1 LSSFLDHGEKEMRKI
16 TVAAALAVAFG
27 AAGSALAADV
37 LPESGP
43 LPKVTMERLLLVDA
57 IHQGSRVVAV
67 GDRGYIVL
75 SDDNGKTWR
84 RAKSPAAPLLTAV
97 EFVDAKSGWAVGH
110 DSVILATTDGGET
123 WAQQFSAPA
132 EQRPLLDV
140 HFVDKSNGFAIGAYG
155 AFFETA
161 DGGKSWNPR
170 KVIEDDKHLNAFIPL
185 PEGRLLILGEAG
197 TILASQ
203 DAGKTWAA
211 IPSPYKGS
219 LFGGLVADDGAVVAF
234 GLRGRIFR
242 STDSGKNWKAIDN
255 ASVATLMDGSK
266 LPDGALVVAGNGG
279 TVLVSRDHGQS
290 FQPVPTG
297 STKAFAKALL
307 GPPNAV
313 ILIGETGAREVPL
326 PIAKR

>member
-1 LSSFLDHGEKEMRKI
+1 MRKI
-16 TVAAALAVAFG
+16 TVAAAFAMALVAAG
-27 AAGSALAADV
+27 AAMAAEV

-43 LPKVTMERLLLVDA
+43 LPKVTMERLLLIDA
-57 IHQGSRVVAV
+57 THQGSRVVAV

-75 SDDNGKTWR
+75 SDDNGKSWR
-84 RAKSPAAPLLTAV
+84 RAKSPAAPLLTAI
-97 EFVDAKSGWAVGH
+97 EFVDAKSGWVVGH
-110 DSVILATTDGGET
+110 DSVILATADGGET

-140 HFVDKSNGFAIGAYG
+140 LFVDKNTGFAIGAYG

-170 KVIEDDKHLNAFIPL
+170 KVIEDDKHLNAFIRL
-185 PEGRLLILGEAG
+185 SEGRLLILGEAG
-197 TILASQ
+197 TILGSQ
-203 DAGKTWAA
+203 DSGKTWTA

-219 LFGGLVADDGAVVAF
+219 LFGGLVADDGAVLAF

-242 STDSGKNWKAIDN
+242 SKDAGKTWLPVDN
-255 ASVATLMDGSK
+255 PSTATLMGGSK
-266 LPDGALVVAGNGG
+266 LPDGGLVVAGNGG
-279 TVLVSRDHGQS
+279 TVLVSRDNGMS
-290 FQPVPTG
+290 FVPLATG
-297 STKAFAKALL
+297 STKAFAKAIL

-313 ILIGETGAREVPL
+313 ILIGETGAREVAL